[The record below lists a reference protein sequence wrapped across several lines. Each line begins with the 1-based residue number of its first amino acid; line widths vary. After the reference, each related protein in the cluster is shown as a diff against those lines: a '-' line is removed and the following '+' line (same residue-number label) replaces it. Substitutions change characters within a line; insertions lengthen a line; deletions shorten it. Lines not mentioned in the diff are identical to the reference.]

1 LAFDSDALLVA
12 FDSDALSDSQKQFRR
27 TKPEMPCRRRNTR
40 FFKDGG
46 KTAWWVK
53 HVNQNFFPRRTASP
67 FQEGLRLT
75 ELDFAAG

>member
-53 HVNQNFFPRRTASP
+53 HVDLPKLFFPRPRSIAVP
-67 FQEGLRLT
+67 RRI
-75 ELDFAAG
+75 AVP